1 MLLLLVW
8 ACDSFAYYF
17 GRRFGRHA
25 LAPVVSP
32 KKTWEGSIAGL
43 AGATIFG
50 AVAGTW
56 WFLPEL
62 GPVTGAAAGALAST
76 AGQIGDLV
84 ESLWKRGAGV
94 KDSGTFLPGH
104 GGFYDRI
111 DSLLFAAPV
120 LAAFVAP
127 PVGRMTGLAMK
138 TLSIL
143 GSTGSIGRSAL
154 DVVAASPDRFR
165 VAALAAGRSIEK
177 LAEQIAAHRPD
188 LVAIDRAEDVSRLER
203 LLPAGAN
210 CRIVAGIDGLNEAA
224 CHPKVDTVVGGL
236 VGALG
241 LRSAHA
247 AVRAGKRLAL
257 ANKEPLVV
265 AGELILEEARKSGAE
280 LVPVDSEH
288 SAIHQAMRSGRPEE
302 ARRLVLTASGGP
314 FRERRL
320 DTFDAITVEDA
331 LAHPTWKM
339 GPKITIDSATMM
351 NKGLE
356 VIEAHFLFGLPGERI
371 DVVIHPQSLVHSFVE
386 FVDGSLVA
394 QLARNDMKFP
404 IVYALDYPGRFA
416 NDFGRLDLAALARLD
431 FFELEPAPLSGAG
444 SRPPGP
450 RRPGEGCRRS

>member
-1 MLLLLVW
+1 
-8 ACDSFAYYF
+8 
-17 GRRFGRHA
+17 
-25 LAPVVSP
+25 
-32 KKTWEGSIAGL
+32 
-43 AGATIFG
+43 
-50 AVAGTW
+50 
-56 WFLPEL
+56 
-62 GPVTGAAAGALAST
+62 
-76 AGQIGDLV
+76 
-84 ESLWKRGAGV
+84 
-94 KDSGTFLPGH
+94 
-104 GGFYDRI
+104 
-111 DSLLFAAPV
+111 
-120 LAAFVAP
+120 
-127 PVGRMTGLAMK
+127 MK

-143 GSTGSIGRSAL
+143 GSTGSIGRSTL
-154 DVVAASPDRFR
+154 DVVAAFPDRFR
-165 VAALAAGRSIEK
+165 VAALAAGRSLEK
-177 LAEQIAAHRPD
+177 LAEQVAAHRPD

-203 LLPAGAN
+203 LLPGGAN
-210 CRIVAGIDGLNEAA
+210 CRIVSGLEGLNEAA
-224 CHPKVDTVVGGL
+224 CHPQADTVVGGL

-265 AGELILEEARKSGAE
+265 AGELILDEAKRSGAE

-288 SAIHQAMRSGRPEE
+288 SAIHQAMRCGRPEE

-404 IVYALDYPGRFA
+404 IVYALAYPERFA
-416 NDFGRLDLAALARLD
+416 NDFGRLDLPALARLD
-431 FFELEPAPLSGAG
+431 FFELEPRRYPALGLARQALEAGGGMPAVLNAANEVAVAAFLDGKISFPDIVSVVSGTMDGVGHPNAPRSLDEAEAVDREARQAASGIV
-444 SRPPGP
+444 
-450 RRPGEGCRRS
+450 RRRAPAVAH